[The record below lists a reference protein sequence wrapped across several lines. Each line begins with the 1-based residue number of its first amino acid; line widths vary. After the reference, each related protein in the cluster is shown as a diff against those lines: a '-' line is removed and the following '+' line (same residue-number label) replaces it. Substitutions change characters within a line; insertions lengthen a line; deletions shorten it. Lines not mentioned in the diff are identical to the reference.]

1 MRIGRR
7 IIYFFGCLFYL
18 TITLSSIGVATQTL
32 RGGCCVTLK
41 KQLLLYYIYI
51 LSIIVKVCQR
61 KLVLYVTAV
70 MASFSVLYCL
80 AKTEYFNARHGNPK
94 TVQFFQSENGQFI
107 LFGLVCYLVLSG
119 KISWIFDSFLIFF
132 SVISIIPIIG
142 LLVFRWWVTQN
153 VVQVFC
159 PNCSSPVVGIK
170 VIIAKDSS
178 NRKDGNKKKQSTI
191 SVIDVDAREFS
202 QLKLFHSL
210 WRTSFC

>member
-1 MRIGRR
+1 MWC
-7 IIYFFGCLFYL
+7 F
-18 TITLSSIGVATQTL
+18 
-32 RGGCCVTLK
+32 
-41 KQLLLYYIYI
+41 LLDCPLYSLPTKARALCHRCDGKFQRSI
-51 LSIIVKVCQR
+51 LSGKNRVFQR
-61 KLVLYVTAV
+61 STRESQSGCGTLFLFSKLKFDQSTVVYWL
-70 MASFSVLYCL
+70 
-80 AKTEYFNARHGNPK
+80 KK

-170 VIIAKDSS
+170 GREVPCSNCGYLLTVDDQVIIAKDSS

-191 SVIDVDAREFS
+191 SVIDVDAREVGDE
-202 QLKLFHSL
+202 
-210 WRTSFC
+210 